1 LEIFQLRI
9 RVPLIAWLKCVPY
22 TAHISGKVR
31 RKTMDTV
38 TCAVI
43 FLLGAVA
50 TVIVMRL
57 LFLFWNRSF
66 KRSPDDQYL
75 EQIAN
80 ALQLKE
86 FGKAEA
92 TPRS

>member
-1 LEIFQLRI
+1 
-9 RVPLIAWLKCVPY
+9 
-22 TAHISGKVR
+22 
-31 RKTMDTV
+31 MNTV

-43 FLLGAVA
+43 FLLGGVA
-50 TVIVMRL
+50 AFIVMHL
-57 LFLFWNRSF
+57 LFLFLNRPF
-66 KRSPDDQYL
+66 KKRRDDQYL

-80 ALQLKE
+80 ALQLKK

>member
-1 LEIFQLRI
+1 
-9 RVPLIAWLKCVPY
+9 
-22 TAHISGKVR
+22 
-31 RKTMDTV
+31 MDSV
-38 TCAVI
+38 TIAVI
-43 FLLGAVA
+43 FLLGGVA
-50 TVIVMRL
+50 ALIVMRL
-57 LFLFWNRSF
+57 LFLFWNRPF
-66 KRSPDDQYL
+66 IKYRDDQYL

>member
-1 LEIFQLRI
+1 
-9 RVPLIAWLKCVPY
+9 
-22 TAHISGKVR
+22 
-31 RKTMDTV
+31 MNTV
-38 TCAVI
+38 ICAVI
-43 FLLGAVA
+43 FLLGGVA

-57 LFLFWNRSF
+57 LFLFLNRPL
-66 KRSPDDQYL
+66 KNQDDQYL

>member
-1 LEIFQLRI
+1 
-9 RVPLIAWLKCVPY
+9 
-22 TAHISGKVR
+22 
-31 RKTMDTV
+31 MNTV
-38 TCAVI
+38 ICAVI
-43 FLLGAVA
+43 FLLGGVA

-57 LFLFWNRSF
+57 LYLFLNQPLR
-66 KRSPDDQYL
+66 KNQDDKYL

-86 FGKAEA
+86 FGKAGA

>member
-1 LEIFQLRI
+1 MNT
-9 RVPLIAWLKCVPY
+9 LI
-22 TAHISGKVR
+22 
-31 RKTMDTV
+31 
-38 TCAVI
+38 CAVI
-43 FLLGAVA
+43 FLLGGVS

-57 LFLFWNRSF
+57 LFLFLNRPL
-66 KRSPDDQYL
+66 KNQDDQYL

>member
-1 LEIFQLRI
+1 
-9 RVPLIAWLKCVPY
+9 
-22 TAHISGKVR
+22 
-31 RKTMDTV
+31 MDTV

-43 FLLGAVA
+43 FLLGGVA

-57 LFLFWNRSF
+57 LFLFWNRPFTKSQ
-66 KRSPDDQYL
+66 DDQYL

>member
-1 LEIFQLRI
+1 MNT
-9 RVPLIAWLKCVPY
+9 LI
-22 TAHISGKVR
+22 
-31 RKTMDTV
+31 
-38 TCAVI
+38 CAVI
-43 FLLGAVA
+43 FLLGGVA

-57 LFLFWNRSF
+57 LFLFLNRPL
-66 KRSPDDQYL
+66 KNQDDQYL

-80 ALQLKE
+80 ALQLKG

>member
-1 LEIFQLRI
+1 
-9 RVPLIAWLKCVPY
+9 
-22 TAHISGKVR
+22 
-31 RKTMDTV
+31 MDTAI
-38 TCAVI
+38 CAVI
-43 FLLGAVA
+43 FLLGTVA

-57 LFLFWNRSF
+57 LFLFLNRPL
-66 KRSPDDQYL
+66 KNQDDQYL